1 MSDITNKF
9 LPDLGTIKKDLKQ
22 NGACKW
28 NVNES
33 GIKIF
38 FDVTGI
44 GEMARLGSSKSTF
57 GVGISLTAMV
67 TNKVL
72 NSVNHVGFILSDGTI
87 IHATTNR
94 GVIRESGKGIIN
106 DTKNY
111 VVANVGGNESDL
123 ISKYNQLK
131 KTLYIDKDSYDWK
144 GIVRQVPL
152 IGKLLGRLNFAREN
166 KPYRFYCSELVAN
179 LLVRCGVISYNE
191 LVSLNEKT
199 VGLDKYDEV
208 DPTKLF
214 LMIKSKAKLCPVVC
228 DTDKDLKKENTM
240 TKNELKQLIKE
251 VLVEQNAL
259 TTLQIS
265 TVGGGTTLLLYKG
278 DAKGSEVSSDKH
290 YKTPTK
296 FKDLIASL
304 NTTGGMTSDESIKK
318 ILKKLTPAQLKELV
332 REKIVVSDKV
342 SEFLG
347 EEASTKELQKLG
359 FKPTK
364 SDVNE
369 SPIVRGLIRP
379 DPKSPLE
386 GAVVK
391 RVESHGHYHADMI
404 LLTKNNKE
412 IKGRFEF
419 DPHNPPSFYES
430 VNEAGGY
437 EDGIKDAKDRMKYV
451 ALRKMEKDHL
461 AKSKIT
467 KDIKK
472 QHHLDMAD
480 KYLDQALAIA
490 KKHGVVDEGKMNE
503 VQGYVFGPMET
514 PNNWIST
521 NAKPKMKNGTKTWV
535 VSAVDFQKAFPNIQ
549 MKQLPTNPSKYSNYY
564 MVDNEGDLIAYSQ
577 ANVGSSLD

>member
-251 VLVEQNAL
+251 VLEEQNTL

-342 SEFLG
+342 SID
-347 EEASTKELQKLG
+347 EAS
-359 FKPTK
+359 
-364 SDVNE
+364 
-369 SPIVRGLIRP
+369 I
-379 DPKSPLE
+379 
-386 GAVVK
+386 
-391 RVESHGHYHADMI
+391 
-404 LLTKNNKE
+404 
-412 IKGRFEF
+412 
-419 DPHNPPSFYES
+419 
-430 VNEAGGY
+430 
-437 EDGIKDAKDRMKYV
+437 
-451 ALRKMEKDHL
+451 
-461 AKSKIT
+461 
-467 KDIKK
+467 
-472 QHHLDMAD
+472 
-480 KYLDQALAIA
+480 
-490 KKHGVVDEGKMNE
+490 NE

-521 NAKPKMKNGTKTWV
+521 NAKPKMKNGTKKWV

-549 MKQLPTNPSKYSNYY
+549 MKQLPTNPSKYSDYY
-564 MVDNEGDLIAYSQ
+564 VVDNEGDLIAYSQ
-577 ANVGSSLD
+577 ANIGSPSD

>member
-214 LMIKSKAKLCPVVC
+214 LMIKSKAKLCPTIC
-228 DTDKDLKKENTM
+228 DTDKDLKKENSM

-251 VLVEQNAL
+251 VLEEQNAL

-318 ILKKLTPAQLKELV
+318 ILKKLTPSQLKELV

-342 SEFLG
+342 SID
-347 EEASTKELQKLG
+347 EAS
-359 FKPTK
+359 
-364 SDVNE
+364 
-369 SPIVRGLIRP
+369 I
-379 DPKSPLE
+379 
-386 GAVVK
+386 
-391 RVESHGHYHADMI
+391 
-404 LLTKNNKE
+404 
-412 IKGRFEF
+412 
-419 DPHNPPSFYES
+419 
-430 VNEAGGY
+430 
-437 EDGIKDAKDRMKYV
+437 
-451 ALRKMEKDHL
+451 
-461 AKSKIT
+461 
-467 KDIKK
+467 
-472 QHHLDMAD
+472 
-480 KYLDQALAIA
+480 
-490 KKHGVVDEGKMNE
+490 NE

-521 NAKPKMKNGTKTWV
+521 NAKPKMKNGTKKWV

-549 MKQLPTNPSKYSNYY
+549 MKELPTNPSKYSDYY
-564 MVDNEGDLIAYSQ
+564 VVDNEGDLIAYSQ
-577 ANVGSSLD
+577 ANIGSSLD

>member
-251 VLVEQNAL
+251 VLEEQNAL

-278 DAKGSEVSSDKH
+278 DARGSELSSDKH

-342 SEFLG
+342 SID
-347 EEASTKELQKLG
+347 EAS
-359 FKPTK
+359 
-364 SDVNE
+364 
-369 SPIVRGLIRP
+369 I
-379 DPKSPLE
+379 
-386 GAVVK
+386 
-391 RVESHGHYHADMI
+391 
-404 LLTKNNKE
+404 
-412 IKGRFEF
+412 
-419 DPHNPPSFYES
+419 
-430 VNEAGGY
+430 
-437 EDGIKDAKDRMKYV
+437 
-451 ALRKMEKDHL
+451 
-461 AKSKIT
+461 
-467 KDIKK
+467 
-472 QHHLDMAD
+472 
-480 KYLDQALAIA
+480 
-490 KKHGVVDEGKMNE
+490 NE

-521 NAKPKMKNGTKTWV
+521 NAKPKMKNGTKKWV

-549 MKQLPTNPSKYSNYY
+549 MKQLPTNPSKYSDYY
-564 MVDNEGDLIAYSQ
+564 VVDNEGDLIAYSQ

>member
-1 MSDITNKF
+1 MSDIANKF

-22 NGACKW
+22 SGACKW

-94 GVIRESGKGIIN
+94 GVIRESGKDIIN

-191 LVSLNEKT
+191 LVSLNEKM

-228 DTDKDLKKENTM
+228 DADKDLKKENIM
-240 TKNELKQLIKE
+240 TKSELKRLIKE

-265 TVGGGTTLLLYKG
+265 TVSGGTTLLLYKG
-278 DAKGSEVSSDKH
+278 DARGSELSSDKH

-304 NTTGGMTSDESIKK
+304 NTTGGTTSEESIKK

-342 SEFLG
+342 SID
-347 EEASTKELQKLG
+347 EANTNLK
-359 FKPTK
+359 
-364 SDVNE
+364 
-369 SPIVRGLIRP
+369 
-379 DPKSPLE
+379 
-386 GAVVK
+386 
-391 RVESHGHYHADMI
+391 
-404 LLTKNNKE
+404 
-412 IKGRFEF
+412 
-419 DPHNPPSFYES
+419 
-430 VNEAGGY
+430 
-437 EDGIKDAKDRMKYV
+437 
-451 ALRKMEKDHL
+451 
-461 AKSKIT
+461 
-467 KDIKK
+467 
-472 QHHLDMAD
+472 
-480 KYLDQALAIA
+480 
-490 KKHGVVDEGKMNE
+490 E

-514 PNNWIST
+514 PSNWIST
-521 NAKPKMKNGTKTWV
+521 NAKPKMKNGTKKWV
-535 VSAVDFQKAFPNIQ
+535 VSAADFQKAFPNIQ
-549 MKQLPTNPSKYSNYY
+549 MKELPTNPSKYSNYY
-564 MVDNEGDLIAYSQ
+564 IVDNEGDLISYSQ
-577 ANVGSSLD
+577 ANVGSGLD

>member
-251 VLVEQNAL
+251 VLEEQNAL

-278 DAKGSEVSSDKH
+278 DARGSELSSDKH

-342 SEFLG
+342 SID
-347 EEASTKELQKLG
+347 EAS
-359 FKPTK
+359 
-364 SDVNE
+364 
-369 SPIVRGLIRP
+369 I
-379 DPKSPLE
+379 
-386 GAVVK
+386 
-391 RVESHGHYHADMI
+391 
-404 LLTKNNKE
+404 
-412 IKGRFEF
+412 
-419 DPHNPPSFYES
+419 
-430 VNEAGGY
+430 
-437 EDGIKDAKDRMKYV
+437 
-451 ALRKMEKDHL
+451 
-461 AKSKIT
+461 
-467 KDIKK
+467 
-472 QHHLDMAD
+472 
-480 KYLDQALAIA
+480 
-490 KKHGVVDEGKMNE
+490 NE
-503 VQGYVFGPMET
+503 VQGYIFGPMET
-514 PNNWIST
+514 PSNWIST

-549 MKQLPTNPSKYSNYY
+549 MEELPTNPSKYSNYY

-577 ANVGSSLD
+577 ANIGSPLD

>member
-1 MSDITNKF
+1 MSDIANKF

-22 NGACKW
+22 SGACKW

-94 GVIRESGKGIIN
+94 GVIRESGKDIIN

-191 LVSLNEKT
+191 LVSLNEKM

-228 DTDKDLKKENTM
+228 DADKDLKKENIM
-240 TKNELKQLIKE
+240 TKSELKQLIKE

-278 DAKGSEVSSDKH
+278 DARGSELSSDKH

-304 NTTGGMTSDESIKK
+304 NTTGGTTSEESIKK

-342 SEFLG
+342 SID
-347 EEASTKELQKLG
+347 EANTNLK
-359 FKPTK
+359 
-364 SDVNE
+364 
-369 SPIVRGLIRP
+369 
-379 DPKSPLE
+379 
-386 GAVVK
+386 
-391 RVESHGHYHADMI
+391 
-404 LLTKNNKE
+404 
-412 IKGRFEF
+412 
-419 DPHNPPSFYES
+419 
-430 VNEAGGY
+430 
-437 EDGIKDAKDRMKYV
+437 
-451 ALRKMEKDHL
+451 
-461 AKSKIT
+461 
-467 KDIKK
+467 
-472 QHHLDMAD
+472 
-480 KYLDQALAIA
+480 
-490 KKHGVVDEGKMNE
+490 E

-514 PNNWIST
+514 PSNWIST
-521 NAKPKMKNGTKTWV
+521 NAKPKMKNGTKKWV
-535 VSAVDFQKAFPNIQ
+535 VSAADFQKAFPTIQ
-549 MKQLPTNPSKYSNYY
+549 MKELPTNPSKYSNYY
-564 MVDNEGDLIAYSQ
+564 IVDNEGDLISYSQ
-577 ANVGSSLD
+577 TNIGSGLD